1 MNPLKRCGWLDSI
14 AIFITL
20 VSQQSTIRKRC
31 LNPPTFVDRPLIRS
45 RIDINPIRFTH
56 PPCAAHE
63 HTGKPLL
70 TTRLTAT
77 EGADILICLARQ
89 EPKVRTRL
97 KNPRLL
103 ITPRR
108 TPCRARAETRHVK
121 LIQGNALGRTV
132 ITHRCENRFKF
143 PPLMPCH
150 GLPRN
155 SYVLRGQAQRK
166 IKGIRRVLRQL
177 GAIATIFIVM
187 RKFWF
192 QRHARCQK
200 PREFDFLAKK
210 FRLKPAVNRAALRF
224 IERVKSIGVKPKGRK
239 RNRERAILIAYRM
252 RGRRTHAAMTSTR
265 NPERMPLFEW
275 RRAIQLDHSRRR
287 LISPQQCRRR

>member
-1 MNPLKRCGWLDSI
+1 MKYRSTQFPFVVRLPIKPGLNIQKSLRIQLRIGLDDVIAHAKRPVKFIQSRQTKSRPQGHSRFDIARHFMNPLKRCGWLDSI

-56 PPCAAHE
+56 PPRAAHE
-63 HTGKPLL
+63 HTGKPLF

-77 EGADILICLARQ
+77 EVAHILVRLARQ

-97 KNPRLL
+97 KTPHLL
-103 ITPRR
+103 ITPRC
-108 TPCRARAETRHVK
+108 TPCRSRAATRHIK
-121 LIQGNALGRTV
+121 LIQGDALGRTV

-155 SYVLRGQAQRK
+155 SLVLRGQAQRK

-177 GAIATIFIVM
+177 GAIATMFIVI
-187 RKFWF
+187 RKLRL
-192 QRHARCQK
+192 QRHARC
-200 PREFDFLAKK
+200 
-210 FRLKPAVNRAALRF
+210 
-224 IERVKSIGVKPKGRK
+224 
-239 RNRERAILIAYRM
+239 
-252 RGRRTHAAMTSTR
+252 
-265 NPERMPLFEW
+265 
-275 RRAIQLDHSRRR
+275 
-287 LISPQQCRRR
+287 